1 MYLAIH
7 RTLCYNIYGENKTT
21 FRGVKSMKY
30 YLIIAL
36 FFFMVFCLTA
46 CITSADGNVGEE
58 ISVVS
63 EIEDTAK
70 I

>member
-1 MYLAIH
+1 
-7 RTLCYNIYGENKTT
+7 
-21 FRGVKSMKY
+21 MKY

-36 FFFMVFCLTA
+36 FFFMVFGLTA

-63 EIEDTAK
+63 EIEDAAK